1 MARYGKRKSRNWG
14 WGRSAKN
21 AAKNSLR
28 CHAGGGHFA
37 NVATHSERFNLCCDW
52 MKAELGITDLRDF
65 TKEHLQNYAKHLKA
79 LMLDGRIAVSTA
91 TNRIS
96 SCNVVFQVL
105 RSDTKIRIDK
115 IGELLGVKRSYI
127 RRSVPNGMHLP
138 DVESLQQQLMEAGLA
153 RIAAVVG
160 LTSSCGMRLRESI
173 LADLPRLEREAREIG
188 KINIQEGAKGGRRGA
203 FAERWI
209 PASDEVKAAIEYAMT
224 VSPKSSRN
232 LLAFSEQYKTFL
244 RGPIE
249 KARRE
254 FLGISIK
261 GFHELR
267 AAYACR
273 RYEQITGH
281 PAPVILKRKLLSE
294 KEKGEDE
301 NARRIIS
308 HELGHNRI
316 EITNS
321 YLGSN
326 SK

>member
-1 MARYGKRKSRNWG
+1 MSVPRIFTPSDAQILRVRL
-14 WGRSAKN
+14 
-21 AAKNSLR
+21 AAFPGHRDVKAPTEGEEPLR
-28 CHAGGGHFA
+28 C
-37 NVATHSERFNLCCDW
+37 TSQIR
-52 MKAELGITDLRDF
+52 
-65 TKEHLQNYAKHLKA
+65 
-79 LMLDGRIAVSTA
+79 
-91 TNRIS
+91 
-96 SCNVVFQVL
+96 VL
-105 RSDTKIRIDK
+105 
-115 IGELLGVKRSYI
+115 
-127 RRSVPNGMHLP
+127 
-138 DVESLQQQLMEAGLA
+138 
-153 RIAAVVG
+153 
-160 LTSSCGMRLRESI
+160 
-173 LADLPRLEREAREIG
+173 
-188 KINIQEGAKGGRRGA
+188 
-203 FAERWI
+203 
-209 PASDEVKAAIEYAMT
+209 KAAIEYAMT

-281 PAPVILKRKLLSE
+281 PAPVILKRQLLSE

-301 NARRIIS
+301 KARRIIS